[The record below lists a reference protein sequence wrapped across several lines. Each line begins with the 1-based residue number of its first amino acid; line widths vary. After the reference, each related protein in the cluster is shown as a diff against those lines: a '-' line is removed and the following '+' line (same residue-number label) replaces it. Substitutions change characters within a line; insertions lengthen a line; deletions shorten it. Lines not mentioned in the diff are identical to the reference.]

1 MGEFRTIENEWISYR
16 IPTSD
21 WLAGRCGARPE
32 AAGVAQ
38 AGRVAWNVRNVNC
51 LIWVRRL
58 QFFWGGL
65 FEGIVSQVLK
75 KWFMSIANICMRHAL
90 TWAFEGNSKHI
101 NSSFQFC
108 KTVVSQNICKK
119 NEISAAFFF
128 DCLCGSIS
136 QPSNAVRPQGG
147 GLVRIERCVQE
158 QRKEYTLNKFPIK
171 TPKK

>member
-1 MGEFRTIENEWISYR
+1 MPLHEHSKETVNIS
-16 IPTSD
+16 ILVSNF
-21 WLAGRCGARPE
+21 AR
-32 AAGVAQ
+32 Q
-38 AGRVAWNVRNVNC
+38 
-51 LIWVRRL
+51 
-58 QFFWGGL
+58 L
-65 FEGIVSQVLK
+65 FPK
-75 KWFMSIANICMRHAL
+75 
-90 TWAFEGNSKHI
+90 
-101 NSSFQFC
+101 
-108 KTVVSQNICKK
+108 NICKK